1 MTFNSLWFVF
11 AVLPAVLLLYYILPR
26 TFRNILLV
34 LVSLV
39 FYAWGEPRCLILLA
53 LSILFNYFSGLE
65 IGELLRRGRRNGAKA
80 AAVLAVIVNLLLLG
94 WFKYAGFVL
103 TNVNALLGT
112 DLAMQPMPLPLGLSF
127 FTFTA
132 LSYILDVLAGR
143 APAQGNLLSFTL
155 YMSFFPKIM
164 SGPIV
169 RYEEM
174 APQLRDRSVSAAGAG
189 RGIGLF
195 FVGLMKKVLL
205 ADNLG
210 AAFSAV
216 TALPAMSSL
225 TAILGMV
232 FYSFELYFDFSGYSD
247 MAIGLAAMFGFRFEK
262 NFDYPYRSRSIAEFW
277 RRWHISLGAW
287 FREYVYIPLGGNR
300 RGSARQILNL
310 LIVWLLTGLWHG
322 ASWTFVVWGLW
333 HGAFI
338 ILERFVFRDLSE
350 RLPDFVRTIATTVIV
365 FVGWIFFFSP
375 TMADAVRYFGQIFG
389 AGGLGFLDGTAKYYL
404 TENLVLLLAGA
415 VLSGPFLRDVFRKI
429 ADGHRLL
436 PSILAGLLFTAGVVW
451 CVASMVG
458 ATYTTFLYFQ
468 F

>member
-11 AVLPAVLLLYYILPR
+11 AVLPAVLLLYYILPG

-39 FYAWGEPRCLILLA
+39 FYAWGEPRYLILLA

-65 IGELLRRGRRNGAKA
+65 IGELLQRGRRNGAKA

-174 APQLRDRSVSAAGAG
+174 APQLRDRTVSAAGAG
-189 RGIGLF
+189 RGMGLF

-300 RGSARQILNL
+300 RGAARQILNL

-338 ILERFVFRDLSE
+338 LLERFVFRGLSE
-350 RLPDFVRTIATTVIV
+350 RLPGFVRTIATTVIV

-375 TMADAVRYFGQIFG
+375 TMADAVRYIGQIFG

>member
-11 AVLPAVLLLYYILPR
+11 AVLPAILLLYYILPKSCK
-26 TFRNILLV
+26 NILLV

-39 FYAWGEPRCLILLA
+39 FYAWGEPRCLVLLV
-53 LSILFNYFSGLE
+53 LSVLFNYFSGLE
-65 IGELLRRGRRNGAKA
+65 IGELLRRGKPGGARA
-80 AAVLAVIVNLLLLG
+80 AAVFAVIVNLLHLG

-103 TNVNALLGT
+103 TNVNAFLGT
-112 DLAMQPMPLPLGLSF
+112 DLAIAPMPLPLGLSF

-143 APAQGNLLSFTL
+143 APAQTNLLSFTL

-174 APQLRDRSVSAAGAG
+174 APQLRERTVSAADAG
-189 RGIGLF
+189 RGMGLF

-216 TALPAMSSL
+216 IALPAMSSL

-247 MAIGLAAMFGFRFEK
+247 MAIGLAAMFGFRFAK
-262 NFDYPYRSRSIAEFW
+262 NFDYPYRSRSIGEFW

-300 RGSARQILNL
+300 RGNARQLMNL

-333 HGAFI
+333 HGVFI
-338 ILERFVFRDLSE
+338 ILERFVFRDLTE
-350 RLPDFVRTIATTVIV
+350 RLPGFVRTILTAIIV

-375 TMADAVRYFGQIFG
+375 TMPDAIRYFGQIFG

-404 TENLVLLLAGA
+404 IENLVLLAAGA
-415 VLSGPFLRDVFRKI
+415 VLSGPFVRDVFRKI
-429 ADGHRLL
+429 DEGRRLL
-436 PSILAGLLFTAGVVW
+436 PTILAGALFTAGVVW